1 MFNARDFAIIGA
13 MKPRVESAVNQIVGI
28 LKRWHG
34 VDTISL
40 VDTGFEDIYDPYFF
54 VSLDVYCSGD
64 IPDPESREEEFADVV
79 AFETLKLTRKD
90 RFLLDDIPFRLEYK
104 DIDRFNRIIQGARG
118 AGGSFRDSGTYMFYR
133 LKEGRV
139 LYQKSEWLT
148 EVRRDLDA
156 FSEDFW
162 TMLREA
168 FQARM
173 EHYLGD
179 LAAAVMREDDL
190 FYLLSSAGFVRS
202 ACSVLFAI
210 NHRFE
215 PSGRLLYEETRE
227 LPVLPE
233 SFRGRFDSLIRSSQA
248 LSSSRRAE
256 VAELLAKSIV
266 AL

>member
-1 MFNARDFAIIGA
+1 
-13 MKPRVESAVNQIVGI
+13 MKPRVEAAINEIVAV
-28 LKRWHG
+28 LKRWDG

-64 IPDPESREEEFADVV
+64 IPDADERSAEFPDVV

-118 AGGSFRDSGTYMFYR
+118 AGGTFRDSGTYMFYR
-133 LKEGRV
+133 LKEGHV
-139 LYQKSEWLT
+139 IYQKSEWLD
-148 EVRRDLDA
+148 EVRKDLESFTD
-156 FSEDFW
+156 EFW
-162 TMLREA
+162 DMLREA

-179 LAAAVMREDDL
+179 LSAAVMREDDL
-190 FYLLSSAGFVRS
+190 FYLVSSAGFVRS

-215 PSGRLLYEETRE
+215 PSGRLLYEQTRS

-233 SFRGRFDSLIRSSQA
+233 SFNGRFDSLLRSAHA

>member
-1 MFNARDFAIIGA
+1 
-13 MKPRVESAVNQIVGI
+13 MKPRVESAVNRVVGI
-28 LKRWHG
+28 LKRWEG

-64 IPDPESREEEFADVV
+64 IPDPESRQRELIDVV

-104 DIDRFNRIIQGARG
+104 DIDRFNRIIRGAHG
-118 AGGSFRDSGTYMFYR
+118 AGGAFRDSGTYVFYR
-133 LKEGRV
+133 LKEGQV
-139 LYQKSEWLT
+139 IYQKSEWLN
-148 EVRRDLDA
+148 EVRMDLDA

-162 TMLREA
+162 HMLREA

-190 FYLLSSAGFVRS
+190 FCLISSAGFVRS

-215 PSGRLLYEETRE
+215 PSGRLLYKQTCN

-233 SFRGRFDSLIRSSQA
+233 SFRGRFESLVRSSQA
-248 LSSSRRAE
+248 LPPSRRAE